1 MSLSRASRVA
11 VVTGVATVAL
21 TLAVVLT
28 EFAISVGG
36 GGPYASLVI
45 GLVCLALTIFAVN
58 WLGRRL
64 DAIWAKDVG
73 LVPTMIRRVADG
85 TFTYTLA
92 ATTASFVLYLTGRL
106 LFLPPD
112 RLDVPLQ
119 PILTLSLSAIWVGY
133 TLYSLNRLVS
143 VDDGPGDEAFVE
155 GKETDLFRFAKAS
168 IGGAIALSI
177 YFLLPLEWL
186 VNASHR
192 ALSQAGFLAGSG
204 EDFRFSPAHNSAVD
218 WLQTTAIPSI
228 VAIGFGFLTAY
239 VTSLVWYE
247 FYRKLS
253 GAGLEEVDASRQGR
267 NPSRNQFWFNQL
279 DAAETRIVLIGA
291 TLGGWFGPWERFR
304 SSLKSALGRETVDSI
319 LLMLPDPGGPFF
331 WQRREDEVRLQ
342 PLLREDPLARLA
354 SAIESLYLWLPPGDP
369 ENSALRCGAI
379 IREDVNFGQFSEFCA
394 AFERVVAGHLRS
406 YETVPENTSL
416 SHDLAE
422 NMKTRDSS
430 RAGHSAARFRVR
442 FASGMMMGVNVFDS
456 TIYYV
461 PYLPGV
467 KDKDCPQFKLK
478 SHTPLGSSL
487 ERSFAAMERT
497 AFDVVDRGDMVCM
510 AFRLWSACR
519 RHTPVLDGL
528 ADVPVWL
535 AQSSELIRDLPAK
548 SLAPASPEPEDLAIS
563 ATKAGDQS

>member
-11 VVTGVATVAL
+11 VVTGVASVTLTVAV
-21 TLAVVLT
+21 ALT
-28 EFAISVGG
+28 EFAVRAGG

-45 GLVCLALTIFAVN
+45 GLFCLALTVFAVN

-64 DAIWAKDVG
+64 DAIWARDVG
-73 LVPTMIRRVADG
+73 LVSMMVQRIADG

-92 ATTASFVLYLTGRL
+92 ATAASFVLYLTARL

-119 PILTLSLSAIWVGY
+119 PILTLSLSALWVGY

-143 VDDGPGDEAFVE
+143 VDDGPRDDAFVE
-155 GKETDLFRFAKAS
+155 GKKEADLFRFAKAS
-168 IGGAIALSI
+168 VGGAIALSI

-192 ALSQAGFLAGSG
+192 ALSQAGFLVGSG
-204 EDFRFSPAHNSAVD
+204 EDFRFSPVHNSAVD

-267 NPSRNQFWFNQL
+267 NPSRNHFWFNQL
-279 DAAETRIVLIGA
+279 DAANSRVVLIGA

-304 SSLKSALGRETVDSI
+304 SSLKAALGRETIDSI

-331 WQRREDEVRLQ
+331 WQRREDEVSRQ
-342 PLLREDPLARLA
+342 PLLREDPVARLA
-354 SAIESLYLWLPPGDP
+354 SAIESLYLWLPSGDP
-369 ENSALRCGAI
+369 EASANRLAAI
-379 IREDVNFGQFSEFCA
+379 LKGDGDFGRFSEFRD
-394 AFERVVAGHLRS
+394 AFAGVVAGHLRS
-406 YETVPENTSL
+406 YESVQENKSF

-422 NMKTRDSS
+422 NLKTRGSS
-430 RAGHSAARFRVR
+430 SAGPLAARFRVR
-442 FASGMMMGVNVFDS
+442 FASGMMMGVNVFDT

-487 ERSFAAMERT
+487 DRSFAAMERT
-497 AFDVVDRGDMVCM
+497 AFHVVDREDVVWM

-519 RHTPVLDGL
+519 RHASVLDGL

-535 AQSSELIRDLPAK
+535 SRASELLRDLPPESAVPAP
-548 SLAPASPEPEDLAIS
+548 LAP
-563 ATKAGDQS
+563 